1 MKRLIIIFTLIV
13 IVLSAVTSVLGALTF
28 RDSAY
33 RTVESYRGE
42 TVEILD
48 EGLYRY
54 ATTQI
59 AGEGIAWDAVRIVL
73 LIPVLI
79 VSFVLYLKGS
89 LRGALVFIGMLA
101 SFFYQYLL
109 WAIGWPFN
117 PLFLAY
123 VVIEAL
129 ALTTVVLTIAS
140 IDPRSL
146 AGRFDRVPSRGLAW
160 FTIAVGAML
169 LLLWLKEIV
178 PATLTSELPP
188 AFRGLHTMFVQAVDL
203 GLIVPFSLFTG
214 TLLLSRNVYGY
225 LLSGIGLM
233 FMISMGLVIVAG
245 VVLAGIRTGRMDF
258 AGLGIF
264 VVVTGA
270 AAAFLVTVLRRIPAG
285 SFGVKPSL
293 R

>member
-1 MKRLIIIFTLIV
+1 MKRLIIIFTVIV

-33 RTVESYRGE
+33 RTVESFRGE

-54 ATTQI
+54 ATKPL

-73 LIPVLI
+73 LIPVLV

-89 LRGALVFIGMLA
+89 LRGALLFIGMLA

-123 VVIEAL
+123 VVVQAL
-129 ALTTVVLTIAS
+129 ALATVVLAIVS

-160 FTIAVGAML
+160 FTIAVGGML

-178 PATLTSELPP
+178 PASITSELPP
-188 AFRGLHTMFVQAVDL
+188 TFHGLHTMFVQAVDL
-203 GLIVPFSLFTG
+203 GLIVPFAFFTG
-214 TLLLSRNVYGY
+214 ALLLKRNVYGY

-245 VVLAGIRTGRMDF
+245 VVLSGIRTGRIDLV
-258 AGLGIF
+258 GLGLF
-264 VVVTGA
+264 VVVTA
-270 AAAFLVTVLRRIPAG
+270 AASVFLVTVLRRIPAG
-285 SFGVKPSL
+285 SFGLKPSL
-293 R
+293 